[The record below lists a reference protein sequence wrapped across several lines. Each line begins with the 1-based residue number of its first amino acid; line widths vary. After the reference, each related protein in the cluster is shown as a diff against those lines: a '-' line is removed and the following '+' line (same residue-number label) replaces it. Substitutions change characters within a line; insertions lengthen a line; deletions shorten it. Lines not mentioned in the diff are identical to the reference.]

1 MKTLELRNA
10 GGSVATYVGDAKK
23 GPVIFT
29 VKGDPVAAL
38 VGAITDRARQ
48 VHPAARLV
56 SLGGVSV
63 VGLLAAAGFYSLS
76 PDSWPFYACWLAS
89 QAYLLGWYGSLVAA
103 VEKVTGPLV

>member
-38 VGAITDRARQ
+38 VRVTNADLET
-48 VHPAARLV
+48 L
-56 SLGGVSV
+56 
-63 VGLLAAAGFYSLS
+63 SLS
-76 PDSWPFYACWLAS
+76 SNRQFSRIIARSRAAWQVKGGISAGEVRRRLARP
-89 QAYLLGWYGSLVAA
+89 A
-103 VEKVTGPLV
+103 KKR